1 MPRIEVVR
9 KAELLAGQSTPG
21 ILREKAFEADG
32 VLFSRSTVGGGV
44 VSAWHHHGERH
55 LYGFLISGRMRLEFG
70 PKGKEAVEL
79 HPGDFFSIPP
89 GLIHR
94 DVNMSKARKVLL
106 ANILLGGGPAVVDV
120 EGPESDTIRV
130 SL

>member
-9 KAELLAGQSTPG
+9 KKGLAEGRSSPG

-32 VLFSRSTVGGGV
+32 ILVARSTVGGGV
-44 VSAWHHHGERH
+44 VSAWHHHGQRH
-55 LYGFLISGRMRLEFG
+55 LYGFLISGHMKLEFG

-79 HPGDFFSIPP
+79 NPGDYFSIPA

-94 DVNMSKARKVLL
+94 DVNLSKERKVLIT
-106 ANILLGGGPAVVDV
+106 NILVGGGPVVIDV
-120 EGPESDTIRV
+120 KGPER
-130 SL
+130 

>member
-1 MPRIEVVR
+1 MPKIEVVHKTGLTEGR
-9 KAELLAGQSTPG
+9 SSPG
-21 ILREKAFEADG
+21 ILREKAFEAEG
-32 VLFSRSTVGGGV
+32 VIFSRSTVGGGV
-44 VSAWHHHGERH
+44 VSAWHHHGKRH

-79 HPGDFFSIPP
+79 SPGDFFSIPA

-94 DVNMSKARKVLL
+94 DVNMSKKRRVVL

-120 EGPESDTIRV
+120 KAPEA
-130 SL
+130 

>member
-9 KAELLAGQSTPG
+9 KAALTEGRSSPG

-44 VSAWHHHGERH
+44 VSAWHHHGARH
-55 LYGFLISGRMRLEFG
+55 LYGFLISGRMKLEFG
-70 PKGKEAVEL
+70 PKGKDAVEL
-79 HPGDFFSIPP
+79 SPGDFFSIPP

-94 DVNMSKARKVLL
+94 DVNMSKKRKVLL

-120 EGPESDTIRV
+120 KAPEA
-130 SL
+130 